1 MGDVLSKLKQVVK
14 TAQEGVDDE
23 FNDVMQM
30 VRGGDPEMSDHAR
43 SELRKVFNKTRILEE
58 LENAIKK
65 AEGEWT

>member
-30 VRGGDPEMSDHAR
+30 VRGGDPVMLDSVTRAR
-43 SELRKVFNKTRILEE
+43 ESLER
-58 LENAIKK
+58 LEAKFK
-65 AEGEWT
+65 EVEVAK